1 MGLKADLDADVTEAL
16 LGDLAD
22 ATKPLIHTTSTK
34 TQSMDDW
41 YLNRETEVTDTPA
54 QSGVGVFTGY
64 SVQEVDGRTILST
77 DTKLITM
84 VKWFTQ
90 EPKPDDRIND
100 MSVISVRKDP
110 TDTVYTIQLR
120 KS

>member
-1 MGLKADLDADVTEAL
+1 MGLKADLDLDIAEAL

-22 ATKPLIHTTSTK
+22 ATKPLIHITSTK
-34 TQSMDDW
+34 TQSIDDW
-41 YLNRETEVTDTPA
+41 HINKETEVTDTPA

-84 VKWFTQ
+84 VKWFAQ
-90 EPKPDDRIND
+90 EPKPDDRING

>member
-1 MGLKADLDADVTEAL
+1 MGLKADLDTDVTEAL

-22 ATKPLIHTTSTK
+22 ATKPLTHTTSTK

-41 YLNRETEVTDTPA
+41 YINRETEIIDTLA

-64 SVQEVDGRTILST
+64 SVQEVDGRTILMT
-77 DTKLITM
+77 DTKLVTM

-90 EPKPDDRIND
+90 EPKPDDRINGL
-100 MSVISVRKDP
+100 SVISVRKDP